1 MDSPEDVS
9 SACPEGLTVAAAA
22 SESGCYVG
30 VIRATG
36 QKCERCWYHCKSVGS
51 HDDFSTVCTRC
62 RSVVLTLGVEP
73 PPPSG
78 ASRDTKSSEDEESE
92 AAAVAGAVAAA
103 Q

>member
-1 MDSPEDVS
+1 M
-9 SACPEGLTVAAAA
+9 CPEGLTVAAAA

-36 QKCERCWYHCKSVGS
+36 QKCERCWYHCESVGS
-51 HDDFSTVCTRC
+51 HDDYPTLCSRC
-62 RSVVLTLGVEP
+62 ESVVVTLGIEP

-78 ASRDTKSSEDEESE
+78 ASQDTGSSGDGESE